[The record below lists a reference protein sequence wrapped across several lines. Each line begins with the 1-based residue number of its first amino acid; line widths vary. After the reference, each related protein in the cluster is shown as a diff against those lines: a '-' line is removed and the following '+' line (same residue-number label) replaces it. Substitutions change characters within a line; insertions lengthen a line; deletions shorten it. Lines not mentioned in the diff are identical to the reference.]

1 MRKIQVSEWEGNKQR
16 QKALPAFFLFLLL
29 VLAGCNND
37 QSYLPQVEQGQ
48 TTTIEAGASTQSQP
62 VLTAADLPFSTGT
75 KLVFWANEPGV
86 PAKVDFNL
94 EGPWDFST
102 GPTFSTLQISFIPK
116 DTAPNYNFFP
126 EADIAARLSWEPP
139 PSGDEYIFQSLDAAS
154 WRSYGKSD
162 SQGATIYSMPSQALL
177 FPAGVGKN
185 WVSAYT
191 RNQHGSNLEVLES
204 CQIVSFNK
212 LTVPAG
218 TFDAFLIQVRV
229 AAKSGENSTINWDYI
244 WIVPGLGRA
253 AEIVSQAGEE
263 DPLFNTAYAV
273 YRLKSF

>member
-1 MRKIQVSEWEGNKQR
+1 MRKIQATEWEGNKQR
-16 QKALPAFFLFLLL
+16 QNALPAFFLFLLL

-37 QSYLPQVEQGQ
+37 QSYLPPVEQGQ
-48 TTTIEAGASTQSQP
+48 ATTIEAGASTQSQP
-62 VLTAADLPFSTGT
+62 ILTAADLPLNTGT

-94 EGPWDFST
+94 EGPWDLST
-102 GPTFSTLQISFIPK
+102 GPTSSTLQISFLPK
-116 DTAPNYNFFP
+116 ETAPDYNLFP
-126 EADIAARLSWEPP
+126 EADIVARLTWEPP
-139 PSGDEYIFQSLDAAS
+139 RSGEEYIFQSLDAGS

-162 SQGATIYSMPSQALL
+162 SRGATIYSMPTQALL

-185 WVSAYT
+185 WASAYT
-191 RNQHGSNLEVLES
+191 RNQHGINLEVLES
-204 CQIVSFNK
+204 CQIVGFNK

-218 TFDAFLIQVRV
+218 TFDAFLLQVRV

-253 AEIVSQAGEE
+253 AEIVSQAGEQ